1 MADQKVVDK
10 SAKKISN
17 MYKKG
22 LSDIINTVM
31 KAKGSISNAQFAK
44 DVSKLDM
51 VSIVKEKF
59 KEVNTEYIESHKKV
73 LETINAFGK
82 TKND

>member
-44 DVSKLDM
+44 DV
-51 VSIVKEKF
+51 
-59 KEVNTEYIESHKKV
+59 
-73 LETINAFGK
+73 
-82 TKND
+82 